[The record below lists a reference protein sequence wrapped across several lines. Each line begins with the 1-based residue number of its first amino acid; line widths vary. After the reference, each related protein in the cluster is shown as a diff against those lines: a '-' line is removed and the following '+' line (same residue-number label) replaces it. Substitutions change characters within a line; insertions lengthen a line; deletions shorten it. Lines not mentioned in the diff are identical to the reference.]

1 MEAARC
7 VDLAGSVA
15 AKPLLGPSESPT
27 VIVRPTKSDGV
38 LDIIQKECFELAVAR
53 QFVAIA
59 ALFMQTDPGAAAL
72 HMGRESVSP
81 CS

>member
-1 MEAARC
+1 MEAARR

-15 AKPLLGPSESPT
+15 AKQLGPSESPT

-38 LDIIQKECFELAVAR
+38 LDIIQKECFELAAAR
-53 QFVAIA
+53 YFLAIA

-72 HMGRESVSP
+72 HMGRGSVSP
-81 CS
+81 CL